1 MLLGKIG
8 LKALS
13 MTISIYTFMLINI
26 NENKSTLAIWK
37 NFFPG
42 QKYFQ
47 TYYNFSYFQAG
58 VCMLILFFLT

>member
-13 MTISIYTFMLINI
+13 MTISIYKFMLINI

-47 TYYNFSYFQAG
+47 TYYNFSYFRAG
-58 VCMLILFFLT
+58 VCILILFFLT

>member
-37 NFFPG
+37 NFF
-42 QKYFQ
+42 
-47 TYYNFSYFQAG
+47 QAKSISKHTTISHTFRQVF
-58 VCMLILFFLT
+58 VC